1 MRWFAAVG
9 GSVRW
14 ALRPDPL
21 GCAFTDSGESTS
33 LIVAGVTPEGGKS
46 VPPICASRR
55 ATRAAGELCEGR
67 ETRSLQV
74 SERFLLPIAAG
85 IEREKGVP
93 ATRYNLNQ

>member
-21 GCAFTDSGESTS
+21 GCAFTDGGESTS

-46 VPPICASRR
+46 VPPNALRTHSDARFRR
-55 ATRAAGELCEGR
+55 TLPREGNAVTAR
-67 ETRSLQV
+67 
-74 SERFLLPIAAG
+74 
-85 IEREKGVP
+85 
-93 ATRYNLNQ
+93 

>member
-21 GCAFTDSGESTS
+21 GCAFTDGGESTS

-46 VPPICASRR
+46 VPPNASSRR
-55 ATRAAGELCEGR
+55 ALPANFARGGKRGHCE
-67 ETRSLQV
+67 
-74 SERFLLPIAAG
+74 FLLPIA
-85 IEREKGVP
+85 ER
-93 ATRYNLNQ
+93 RNQG

>member
-46 VPPICASRR
+46 VPPNALRDARFRR
-55 ATRAAGELCEGR
+55 TLRGEANAVSAA
-67 ETRSLQV
+67 
-74 SERFLLPIAAG
+74 FLLPIRRAP
-85 IEREKGVP
+85 ESRVKNEK
-93 ATRYNLNQ
+93 AC

>member
-21 GCAFTDSGESTS
+21 GCAFTDGGESTS

-46 VPPICASRR
+46 VPPNALGDARFRR
-55 ATRAAGELCEGR
+55 TLPREGNAVTATFLNVFSF
-67 ETRSLQV
+67 RSQ
-74 SERFLLPIAAG
+74 SAG
-85 IEREKGVP
+85 IEGKTNEKVC
-93 ATRYNLNQ
+93 TSYQV

>member
-21 GCAFTDSGESTS
+21 GCAFTDGGESTS

-46 VPPICASRR
+46 VPPNAPRDARR
-55 ATRAAGELCEGR
+55 ALPANFAKGGKRGHCRLLNGFFF
-67 ETRSLQV
+67 RSQPA
-74 SERFLLPIAAG
+74 S
-85 IEREKGVP
+85 REKGVP